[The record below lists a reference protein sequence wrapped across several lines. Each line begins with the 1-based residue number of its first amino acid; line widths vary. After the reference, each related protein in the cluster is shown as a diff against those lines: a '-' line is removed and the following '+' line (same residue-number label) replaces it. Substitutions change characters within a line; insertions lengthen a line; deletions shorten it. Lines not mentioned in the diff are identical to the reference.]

1 MSLKRIAILII
12 ILGAYLHFAVS
23 NPPDWFK
30 VIGYNQI
37 LDSYGSLTARYA
49 PVELICDPGLREI
62 NTPSTA
68 SVKAIIPGEH
78 QEYDKIMAAELDRP
92 PLALIECSA
101 LDSWH
106 TTPAGQISLT
116 NLRSTTYRVVVFD
129 GGHHLATLG
138 LEPDILLVPSLK
150 GIATHGY
157 MRDGLEVKQLQAIVE
172 ELRVPTVIAVVP
184 RWALVKRPV
193 CLELLTKRILAIAKK
208 GPSPESESFTPSAAR
223 GMSYY
228 NGKVLAY
235 VSRDQMADPV
245 RYAALVKAVGP
256 DLNKVYLA
264 VDFNQTDPANAKK
277 WARSL
282 SVELGDPVTVVNLPV
297 KTSDLMLGR

>member
-12 ILGAYLHFAVS
+12 ILGTYLHFAAN

-30 VIGYNQI
+30 LIGYNQI
-37 LDSYGSLTARYA
+37 LDLYGSLTARYA
-49 PVELICDPGLREI
+49 PVELIYDPGLREI
-62 NTPSTA
+62 DALPTA
-68 SVKAIIPGEH
+68 SVKAVIPGEN
-78 QEYDKIMAAELDRP
+78 QACGKIIAAELDRP
-92 PLALIECSA
+92 PRALIECSA

-116 NLRSTTYRVVVFD
+116 QLRSTTYRVVVFD

-150 GIATHGY
+150 GIAAHGY

-172 ELRVPTVIAVVP
+172 ELQIPTVIAVVP

-193 CLELLTKRILAIAKK
+193 CLELLTQRILDKARKK
-208 GPSPESESFTPSAAR
+208 NSFETGFFTPRAAR
-223 GMSYY
+223 GISYY
-228 NGKVLAY
+228 HGTVLAY
-235 VSRDQMADPV
+235 VSQKQMQDLV
-245 RYAALVKAVGP
+245 GYAALVKAAAP
-256 DLNKVYLA
+256 DLKEVYLA
-264 VDFNQTDPANAKK
+264 VDFNQTDPGQAQK

-282 SVELGDPVTVVNLPV
+282 SVELGDPVTIVNLPV